1 MPREADF
8 NFSDEELE
16 DEEGAE
22 GEEGQQHAGDDGD
35 DDGDGAEAPDRG
47 DNVGEEGVE
56 GDPDAEAG
64 EEEAEEEEAEEE
76 GADPEFLQS
85 LAGGG
90 KTPQH
95 VPYARLAEVVA
106 QNQQLMQVLE
116 GITSGR
122 LTPAAAAAAKEEEA
136 APAFDMKAQIK
147 ARNAALLEGD
157 EDKAA
162 EIDLAI
168 EEYRTTTIRQQARQ
182 EAMQDFTA
190 AQQKQALD
198 NIVTEAFGKYTFL
211 NDQSEDFNAEALDEV
226 MMYRNHYVTKGD
238 ALPVALAKAIDKVC
252 PQYVDGDDDGDAAA
266 AAAAAKAKPA
276 GGKVARDPAKVV
288 RNAKAAKAQPPE
300 TGKAGTANRE
310 TIDVSK
316 LNLET
321 MDDDK
326 YDALPASVKAQLRG
340 DAVA

>member
-8 NFSDEELE
+8 NFSDEELD
-16 DEEGAE
+16 DENTDDGEGT
-22 GEEGQQHAGDDGD
+22 QHAGDDDEG
-35 DDGDGAEAPDRG
+35 GEGAETPDRG
-47 DNVGEEGVE
+47 DAVE
-56 GDPDAEAG
+56 G
-64 EEEAEEEEAEEE
+64 EEEEGEAEGEAGAEGEGEEE
-76 GADPEFLQS
+76 GEAEGEEADPEFLKS
-85 LAGGG
+85 LAAGG

-122 LTPAAAAAAKEEEA
+122 LTAAAPAAKTEEEPA
-136 APAFDMKAQIK
+136 AFDMKAQIK

-198 NIVTEAFGKYTFL
+198 TIVTEAFGKYTFL

-226 MMYRNHYVTKGD
+226 MMYRNHYVAKGD
-238 ALPVALAKAIDKVC
+238 TLPAALAKAIEKVC
-252 PQYVDGDDDGDAAA
+252 PQYLDDDGEGEGEGG
-266 AAAAAKAKPA
+266 KPA
-276 GGKVARDPAKVV
+276 AGKTAAGKQARDPAKVI

-300 TGKAGTANRE
+300 TGKAGTPNKE
-310 TIDVSK
+310 TIDTSK
-316 LNLET
+316 LDLET

-326 YDALPASVKAQLRG
+326 YDALPAAVKAKLRG